1 MMEPAVLMRRLIDE
15 GVALRECVRAG
26 LIGPMPLSAA
36 AATVT
41 SMAKFGMIGGAL
53 SASAARG
60 PDRIAVIDE
69 LGTLTYAEL
78 DGDTNAIAHRWRAEG
93 LRAGASVAIMAR
105 NHRGFLMA
113 LFAAGKCGARIV
125 LLNHDFA
132 GPQLR
137 EVAEREGVDLLVYDE
152 EYAAAVRE
160 VSAAHGKWRAWADT
174 PGDDTLAAAAADPIR
189 GPLPRPA
196 VQAKL
201 VVLTSGTTGT
211 PKGAPRP
218 DPRSLTP
225 MGGLFG
231 KVPYRSGEVIEICP
245 PLFHA
250 LGLNQAVLAIAM
262 GMTVVIRRRFDPL
275 VTLASIARHRV
286 TTLILVPVMLQR
298 MLDAEPNPRERHD
311 LSALRIIFLAGSQLG
326 APLCT
331 RALDAFGPV
340 LYNLYGS
347 TECFYA
353 TLATPD
359 ELTAEPGCVG
369 TAVRG
374 VRLEILGPDDQPVPT
389 GVTGRIF
396 IANQLQ
402 FEGYTGG
409 ATKQRVRGLM
419 SSGDVGH
426 VDATGR
432 LFIDGRDDDMI
443 VSGGENVFPGEVE
456 ETLAAHPGIEEVAV
470 LGVADPEFG
479 HRLKAF
485 VVARAGA
492 QLTEDDV
499 KSYVRATLA
508 RFKVPRE
515 VVFLDELPRNPTGK
529 VLKRQLS

>member
-1 MMEPAVLMRRLIDE
+1 MIEPAVLTRRLIEE
-15 GVALRECVRAG
+15 GIALRECLRAG
-26 LIGPMPLSAA
+26 LIGRMSLPAA
-36 AATVT
+36 AATAT
-41 SMAKFGMIGGAL
+41 SMTRFGMIGGAL
-53 SASAARG
+53 SASAARW
-60 PDRIAVIDE
+60 PDRVAVIDE
-69 LGTLTYAEL
+69 LGVLTYAEL

-105 NHRGFLMA
+105 NHRGFLLA
-113 LFAAGKCGARIV
+113 LFAAAKCGARIV

-137 EVAEREGVDLLVYDE
+137 EVAVREGVDLLVYDD
-152 EYAAAVRE
+152 EYADLVVEVTAV
-160 VSAAHGKWRAWADT
+160 HGKWRAWAET
-174 PGDDTLAAAAADPIR
+174 SGTDTLAAAASYPDRSLP
-189 GPLPRPA
+189 PRPM

-275 VTLASIARHRV
+275 VTLDSLARHGV
-286 TTLILVPVMLQR
+286 TTVIVVPVMLQR
-298 MLDAEPNPRERHD
+298 MLDAEPHPAKRHD
-311 LSALRIIFLAGSQLG
+311 LSALRIIVVAGSQLG
-326 APLCT
+326 APLCA
-331 RALDAFGPV
+331 RALEAFGPV

-347 TECFYA
+347 TEVFYA

-359 ELTAEPGCVG
+359 ELNAEPSCVG
-369 TAVRG
+369 TVVRG

-396 IANQLQ
+396 VGNHFQ

-409 ATKQRVRGLM
+409 VTKQRVRGLM

-426 VDATGR
+426 VDAAGR

-443 VSGGENVFPGEVE
+443 VSGGENVFPGEIE
-456 ETLAAHPGIEEVAV
+456 EALAAHPGIEEVAV
-470 LGVADPEFG
+470 LGVPDPEFG

-485 VVARAGA
+485 VVTRAGVE
-492 QLTEDDV
+492 LTEDEV

-515 VVFLDELPRNPTGK
+515 VVFLTELPRNPTGK
-529 VLKRQLS
+529 VLKRQLA